1 MSGKRAFWDT
11 NLFIYLIE
19 ENPLYLDKID
29 ALLAHLE
36 TKGYEIITS
45 ALTVG
50 EILTKP
56 YKDDRLDLVEKYQNF
71 FEEIFLVDLDR
82 HTASRFAQMRAR
94 CNIKTPD
101 AIQIA
106 SAIEGSA
113 DLFITNDEKLKRCA
127 HKDFQI
133 LLLSNVALSGK
144 QM

>member
-19 ENPLYLDKID
+19 ENPLYLGKID
-29 ALLAHLE
+29 TLLSYLDNE
-36 TKGYEIITS
+36 GYEIITS
-45 ALTVG
+45 TLTVG

-56 YKDDRLDLVEKYQNF
+56 YKDGRLDLIQKYQNF
-71 FEEIFLVDLDR
+71 FEDIFLVDLDR
-82 HTASRFAQMRAR
+82 YTASRFAQMRAR

-106 SAIEGSA
+106 SAIEGGA
-113 DLFITNDEKLKRCA
+113 DLFVTNDEKLQRCA